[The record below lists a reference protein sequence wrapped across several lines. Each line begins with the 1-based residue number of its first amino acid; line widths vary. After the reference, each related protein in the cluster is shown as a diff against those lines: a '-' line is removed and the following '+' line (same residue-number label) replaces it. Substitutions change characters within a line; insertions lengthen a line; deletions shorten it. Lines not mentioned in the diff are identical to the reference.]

1 MTTLI
6 LERSL
11 LPILT
16 SPNLSNFESLKN
28 FSETK
33 KNEDNITILLKTH
46 QYNFMQV
53 LETTSKLRKDTE
65 WLTEPKEILVKLA

>member
-1 MTTLI
+1 MPPLLHPYWYLQTQPLTISHLDDHIDFRTL
-6 LERSL
+6 S

-28 FSETK
+28 FPETK

-46 QYNFMQV
+46 QYT
-53 LETTSKLRKDTE
+53 LSPTE
-65 WLTEPKEILVKLA
+65 